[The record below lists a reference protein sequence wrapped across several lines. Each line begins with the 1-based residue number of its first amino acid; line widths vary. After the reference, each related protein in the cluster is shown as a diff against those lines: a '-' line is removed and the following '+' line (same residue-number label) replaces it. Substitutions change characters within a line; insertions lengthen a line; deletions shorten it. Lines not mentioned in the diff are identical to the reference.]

1 MTHERFVKGK
11 STWHDHVKLCTF
23 LRGSFLH
30 EGRVKMNE
38 RHIKNGTSTKTDWD
52 RFHSMTDEEIEQ
64 AAKSDPD
71 AQPTDAE
78 FWTDAQSVFPVED
91 QEVVQYVM

>member
-1 MTHERFVKGK
+1 
-11 STWHDHVKLCTF
+11 
-23 LRGSFLH
+23 
-30 EGRVKMNE
+30 MNE
-38 RHIKNGTSTKTDWD
+38 RHIKNGISTKTDWD